1 MAESGFSAGSIFVAF
16 RATVDDFQKGL
27 KSAID
32 GLKSFGSQVGGIAS
46 KVASF
51 GSAVARAF
59 TAPLRAVGSF
69 VSSLATL
76 KTLVVGLIAGKVFD
90 ELVTGP
96 ARAAVE
102 LERMAARAGIAA
114 SQLEKLQFIV
124 SAAGGHGEDI
134 SLGIEKLNKILDDT
148 RRGATEFLPVLKELG
163 VEGLST
169 AQILNR
175 IVANPQL
182 AAAGLK
188 KLGISEFAVLAKL
201 SREEIDKLQES
212 FVRLGNGTDAKL
224 SALGN
229 RLQVVKTQLKQ
240 AFSNIADSVS
250 TLILPPLL
258 RGLEFAEKFI
268 ERHFPEILAFFDTVG
283 QEVGNLF
290 DAIKRTA
297 QTPGKMI
304 EALQATVETA
314 FKAIGDVVIEGFNGL
329 VGVGIAGFKALGAAV
344 IVLTGPFFE
353 ALWQSASLWISQ
365 ILERAKSVI
374 ELWLRDL
381 LISLLNMAKTT
392 VGAVIPGLSA
402 AIDAAL
408 VDIGARQIAAFEG
421 ALKLAEKQRAEFEA
435 LAKDLQ
441 GTNEALTKA
450 QLDTFRTQAGEVVKL
465 SATAIQKIAKTLTD
479 AAGQVLGA
487 FGFSLSTV
495 KGDFQKNLE
504 QRLREMQENQEK
516 AKKAADSAAAETPS
530 FGKKFV
536 ANLGGVD
543 ALTKQIASQTEAL
556 TSSLTQSIGTAIT
569 DGILEG
575 KKAMET
581 LADVGAQLFR
591 NFTNDAMANLQKG
604 LTAAI
609 KTVAGSDEVA
619 GAFSGLF
626 SALLGIA
633 GGVISILQRK
643 RSSSKSFNPVTGK
656 IESTQPL
663 RGIVAGPS
671 SVAIEAVGQDLQRA
685 LLPTNDILRSIHS
698 TLLAIAGKKGGGG
711 FSGFGFAG
719 SVATT

>member
-1 MAESGFSAGSIFVAF
+1 M
-16 RATVDDFQKGL
+16 T
-27 KSAID
+27 
-32 GLKSFGSQVGGIAS
+32 
-46 KVASF
+46 
-51 GSAVARAF
+51 RAF

-258 RGLEFAEKFI
+258 SGLEFAEKFI

-329 VGVGIAGFKALGAAV
+329 VGVGIAGFKALSAAI

-353 ALWQSASLWISQ
+353 ALWKSAALWIAQ

-374 ELWLRDL
+374 ELWLRNL
-381 LISLLNMAKTT
+381 LISLLNMAKST

-408 VDIGARQIAAFEG
+408 VDLGARQIAAFEG
-421 ALKLAEKQRAEFEA
+421 ALELAEKQRLEFEA

-450 QLDTFRTQAGEVVKL
+450 QLDTFRTQADKVVKL

-504 QRLREMQENQEK
+504 QRLREMQQNQEK
-516 AKKAADSAAAETPS
+516 AQRAADDAAAATPG
-530 FGKKFV
+530 FGQSFV
-536 ANLGGVD
+536 AKLGGRD
-543 ALTKQIASQTEAL
+543 ALRREIEAQTGIL
-556 TSSLTQSIGTAIT
+556 TTSLTQAIGTAIT
-569 DGILEG
+569 NGVIEG
-575 KKAMET
+575 KKAIET
-581 LADVGAQLFR
+581 LADVARQLFSK
-591 NFTNDAMANLQKG
+591 FTDNAMDNLQKG
-604 LTAAI
+604 LTAAMQ
-609 KTVAGSDEVA
+609 A
-619 GAFSGLF
+619 AFANVKVKDPQTGELKNVGD
-626 SALLGIA
+626 GIA
-633 GGVISILQRK
+633 GAISGLVSGIIGIGAGVFSIIQSK
-643 RSSSKSFNPVTGK
+643 KKSSKSFNPVTGTV
-656 IESTQPL
+656 ESTQPL

-671 SVAIEAVGQDLQRA
+671 SVAIAAVGENLSRA

-698 TLLAIAGKKGGGG
+698 TLLAIAGKKGGG
-711 FSGFGFAG
+711 FSGFGYAG
-719 SVATT
+719 AVSTT